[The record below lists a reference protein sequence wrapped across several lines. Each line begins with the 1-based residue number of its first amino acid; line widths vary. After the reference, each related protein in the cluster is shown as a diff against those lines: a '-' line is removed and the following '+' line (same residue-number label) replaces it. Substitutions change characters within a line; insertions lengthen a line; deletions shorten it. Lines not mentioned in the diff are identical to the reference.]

1 MSDNSQITE
10 WVWHVFHTSCLYSL
24 LTTTSYKLMKNVFWI
39 TSVCKYKINVGKC
52 FFFNISTTKMIKP
65 YERYHWTSLQF
76 NRKIDCLIGIFLFP
90 TVFLTL
96 RGWLPDAHQIS
107 SIKGIFPHQTPSL
120 YIIFQFISP
129 NCELTW
135 HIDVMSDCWPW

>member
-1 MSDNSQITE
+1 
-10 WVWHVFHTSCLYSL
+10 
-24 LTTTSYKLMKNVFWI
+24 
-39 TSVCKYKINVGKC
+39 
-52 FFFNISTTKMIKP
+52 MIKP

-120 YIIFQFISP
+120 HIFFHFIFP

-135 HIDVMSDCWPW
+135 CIDVMSDCWPWQCHHNTNFNGSSRLLACLFHICIYAIYNNSSRALTMEFATWWYKFSGFSSQL